1 MTNAF
6 NSSSSF
12 LTTPSLLDRVRAHD
26 ADAWQLL
33 TSLFGPLIFHWLR
46 ARGLGEHDAADVL
59 QEVFASIARS
69 LHTFKPGVERGF
81 RGWIWTIARSRLADF
96 YRRRAREAQ
105 AIDGSDVWNRLADE
119 TARLTDAPD
128 EFTEETHLDALFKR
142 ALDLVRAEFENRT
155 WEMFYRC
162 VVGQVPPKEVA
173 EEFGVSAQAVR
184 QAKSRVLRRIR
195 SELGE

>member
-26 ADAWQLL
+26 ADAWQRL

-119 TARLTDAPD
+119 TARLTEPPTSSRKRSTSMHSSSEHWISSAPSLKTGPGRCSIAASLAR
-128 EFTEETHLDALFKR
+128 FRRKR
-142 ALDLVRAEFENRT
+142 L
-155 WEMFYRC
+155 
-162 VVGQVPPKEVA
+162 PKS
-173 EEFGVSAQAVR
+173 SAFRLR
-184 QAKSRVLRRIR
+184 QCGRRKV
-195 SELGE
+195 EC